1 MTCEN
6 MPPHGNYKSQ
16 IVLNLRSSA
25 PHCESSELV
34 LFPKRG
40 FRSIRRM
47 AKVKKALT
55 KLEQLIHELKLTLP
69 SKQDWRSTDEQ
80 EINRRRIRA
89 LEFPP
94 AIRNLTPSHQIHS
107 TFEVNSPESGLVYQV
122 EILDLSQ
129 RRFFSTS
136 PDFSHNGLGT
146 CKHTEAVLFYLKNRF
161 PGPFKKALAN
171 GSDRS
176 DLVADRAAKSLRL
189 LNPAAVD
196 LPTGFR
202 QKFDKSGLLKPG
214 NDPLKILAT
223 ATEINDPAFR
233 ISIEIPTFLEELQ
246 NKRESIQ
253 LRRDCE
259 QRVQSGEYPAHE
271 TKFPLFPYQREGMLH
286 LAFTERAMVGDEM
299 GLGKTIQGIA
309 AAALLHRMGK
319 AKHCLVVTPAS
330 LKTEWEEQIEKF
342 THLPCEV
349 VYGSRLERAAVYQ
362 NPSAFFIIV
371 NYEQVRSD
379 ALDINEALKPDIV
392 ILDEAQ
398 RIKNWASQ
406 TARAIKRLS
415 SRYAFVLTG
424 TPIENRIDEIYSIT
438 EFLNPAVFGPLFRFN
453 RDYYLFDE
461 NGKPLGYKNLDL
473 MREKLRPILL
483 RRRKSEVETE
493 LPERTDET
501 RFIEL
506 TNDQRVEHDGYAAQV
521 KQLLARARKRALSK
535 DEHQYLMLLLAKM
548 RMVCDTQFIL
558 DKETRVSPK
567 LDELVEIFDTVLS
580 DPDTKII
587 VFSEWIGMLT
597 LIREHLEKQKIG
609 FAWHTGSVPQI
620 KRRKEIKAFKEDPDC
635 RIFLCTESGGSGLNL
650 QNASVVIN
658 VDLPWNPAKLEQRI
672 ARAWRKGQQR
682 PVTVIN
688 LVARNT
694 IEHGMLGTLALKQG
708 LADGVLDGG
717 DLTHVQ
723 LKRGGESFLTR
734 LEQTLLVGENTIV
747 KKSLRKT
754 ESSDPGA
761 DFARALRTQITSQLI
776 SCEEQFITD
785 TEAPPKLVVV
795 LENDSPTTRETV
807 VSILKKSF
815 PNLQGL
821 DESIIEE
828 RLVILDQTT
837 ALTLE
842 KMQRLGLIQTNI
854 RARRNLLGPTEAT
867 ASAISEENQQRLESN
882 RTELARKLK
891 TIRLLLP
898 ADLWQEALPALKS
911 AVLLKAQIRAI
922 QSNNTGPTHE
932 DELINPEFHYL
943 LDDPSAVQQLFSDP
957 DPALVSQLTEKL
969 GSIV

>member
-1 MTCEN
+1 
-6 MPPHGNYKSQ
+6 
-16 IVLNLRSSA
+16 
-25 PHCESSELV
+25 
-34 LFPKRG
+34 
-40 FRSIRRM
+40 M
-47 AKVKKALT
+47 AKAKKALT
-55 KLEQLIHELKLTLP
+55 ELEQLIHDLKLTLP
-69 SKQDWRSTDEQ
+69 AKQDWRSTDEQ
-80 EINRRRIRA
+80 EIARRQIRA
-89 LEFPP
+89 LESPP
-94 AIRNLTPSHQIHS
+94 AIRNLTPAHKIHS
-107 TFEVNSPESGLVYQV
+107 TFEVASPESGLTYQV
-122 EILDLSQ
+122 EILDLAQ

-146 CKHTEAVLFYLKNRF
+146 CKHTEAVLYHLQSRF
-161 PGPFKKALAN
+161 PVLYKKALES
-171 GSDRS
+171 GSKRT
-176 DLVADRAAKSLRL
+176 DLVADRAAKALRL
-189 LNPAAVD
+189 LNPTAAN
-196 LPTGFR
+196 LPLGFR
-202 QKFDKSGLLKPG
+202 QKFDKAGLLKPG
-214 NDPLKILAT
+214 NDPLKIFAS
-223 ATEINDPAFR
+223 AGEIADPSFR
-233 ISIEIPTFLEELQ
+233 VSIEVPPFLGELR
-246 NKRESIQ
+246 NKRESVQ
-253 LRRDCE
+253 LRRDYE

-271 TKFPLFPYQREGMLH
+271 TKLPLFPYQREGMLH

-349 VYGSRLERAAVYQ
+349 VYGNRHQRAAVYQ
-362 NPSAFFIIV
+362 NPTGFFIIV

-406 TARAIKRLS
+406 TARAIKRLQ

-453 RDYYLFDE
+453 RDFYIFDE
-461 NGKPLGYKNLDL
+461 NGKPDNYKNLDL
-473 MREKLRPILL
+473 MREKLRSIVL
-483 RRRKSEVETE
+483 RRRKFEVETE

-506 TNDQRVEHDGYAAQV
+506 TPGQRAEHDDYGMHV
-521 KQLLARARKRALSK
+521 KQLLAKARKRPLRK
-535 DEHQYLMLLLAKM
+535 EEHQILMMLLAKM

-567 LDELVEIFDTVLS
+567 LDELVEIFDTALS
-580 DPDTKII
+580 DLDTKII

-597 LIREHLEKQKIG
+597 LIRNHLETHKIG

-708 LADGVLDGG
+708 LADGVLDGIG
-717 DLTHVQ
+717 DLAQVQ
-723 LKRGGESFLTR
+723 LKRGGDSFLTR
-734 LEQTLLVGENTIV
+734 LEQTLLVGENTIIR
-747 KKSLRKT
+747 KSVRKAT
-754 ESSDPGA
+754 SSDPGA
-761 DFARALRTQITSQLI
+761 DFARALRAEINTQLV

-785 TEAPPKLVVV
+785 TEAPAKLVVV
-795 LENDSPTTRETV
+795 LEKDSPTTREAV
-807 VSILKKSF
+807 IAIFKRSI
-815 PNLQGL
+815 PNLS
-821 DESIIEE
+821 DADADAIDE
-828 RLVILDQTT
+828 RLVILDHAT
-837 ALTLE
+837 ATTLE
-842 KMQRLGLIQTNI
+842 TMQRLGLIQTTI
-854 RARRNLLGPTEAT
+854 RARRNLLGTTEST
-867 ASAISEENQQRLESN
+867 SSAISEADQQRLDACRS
-882 RTELARKLK
+882 ELARKLK

-898 ADLWQEALPALKS
+898 ADLWEEAIPALKT
-911 AVLLKAQIRAI
+911 ALFLKAQIKTI
-922 QSNNTGPTHE
+922 ETHGTGPSHE
-932 DELINPEFHYL
+932 DELVNPEFQHL
-943 LDDPSAVQQLFSDP
+943 LEDSTAYHRLLADP
-957 DPALVSQLTEKL
+957 DSTLVAQLAEKL
-969 GSIV
+969 G

>member
-1 MTCEN
+1 
-6 MPPHGNYKSQ
+6 
-16 IVLNLRSSA
+16 
-25 PHCESSELV
+25 
-34 LFPKRG
+34 
-40 FRSIRRM
+40 M
-47 AKVKKALT
+47 AKAKKGLT
-55 KLEQLIHELKLTLP
+55 ELEQLIHDLKLTLP
-69 SKQDWRSTDEQ
+69 AKQDWRSTDEQ
-80 EINRRRIRA
+80 EITRRQIRA
-89 LEFPP
+89 LESPP
-94 AIRNLTPSHQIHS
+94 AIRNLTPAHKLHS
-107 TFEVNSPESGLVYQV
+107 TFEVASPESGLTYQV
-122 EILDLSQ
+122 EILDLAQ

-146 CKHTEAVLFYLKNRF
+146 CKHTEAVLFHLQGRF
-161 PGPFKKALAN
+161 PGLYKKALEN
-171 GSDRS
+171 GSERT
-176 DLVADRAAKSLRL
+176 DLVADRAAKTLRL
-189 LNPAAVD
+189 LNPGAAD
-196 LPTGFR
+196 LPPAFR
-202 QKFDKSGLLKPG
+202 QKFDKAGLLKPG
-214 NDPLKILAT
+214 NDPLKIFASAGGIT
-223 ATEINDPAFR
+223 NPTFR
-233 ISIEIPTFLEELQ
+233 ISIEVPPFLEDLG

-253 LRRDCE
+253 LRRDYE

-271 TKFPLFPYQREGMLH
+271 TKLPLFPYQREGMLH

-349 VYGSRLERAAVYQ
+349 VYGNRHERAAVYQ
-362 NPSAFFIIV
+362 NPTGFFIIV

-379 ALDINEALKPDIV
+379 ALDINKALKPDIV

-406 TARAIKRLS
+406 TARAIKRLQ

-453 RDYYLFDE
+453 RDYYIFDE
-461 NGKPLGYKNLDL
+461 NGKPANYQNLDQ
-473 MREKLRPILL
+473 MREKLRPIVL
-483 RRRKSEVETE
+483 RRRKFEVETE

-506 TNDQRVEHDGYAAQV
+506 TTGQRAEHDDYGMHV
-521 KQLLARARKRALSK
+521 KQLLAKARKRPLRK
-535 DEHQYLMLLLAKM
+535 EEHQILMMLLAKM

-567 LDELVEIFDTVLS
+567 LDELVEIFDTALS

-597 LIREHLEKQKIG
+597 LIRSYFEKHKIG

-620 KRRKEIKAFKEDPDC
+620 KRRREIKAFKEDPDC
-635 RIFLCTESGGSGLNL
+635 RVFLCTESGGSGLNL
-650 QNASVVIN
+650 QNASIVIN

-708 LADGVLDGG
+708 LADGVLDGIG
-717 DLTHVQ
+717 DLTEVQ

-734 LEQTLLVGENTIV
+734 LEQTLLVGENTSV
-747 KKSLRKT
+747 RKSLRKLT
-754 ESSDPGA
+754 SSDPGA
-761 DFARALRTQITSQLI
+761 DFARALRTEIKSQLV
-776 SCEEQFITD
+776 SCEEQFVTD

-795 LENDSPTTRETV
+795 LEKDSPATRDAV
-807 VSILKKSF
+807 IAIFKRSI
-815 PNLQGL
+815 PNLS
-821 DESIIEE
+821 DADAAVIDE
-828 RLVILDQTT
+828 RLIILDHAAAT
-837 ALTLE
+837 ALET
-842 KMQRLGLIQTNI
+842 MQRLGLIQTNI
-854 RARRNLLGPTEAT
+854 RARRNLLGDAESKFP
-867 ASAISEENQQRLESN
+867 AISEADQQRLNNCRS
-882 RTELARKLK
+882 ELARKLK

-898 ADLWQEALPALKS
+898 ADLWQEAIPALKS
-911 AVLLKAQIRAI
+911 ALFLKAQIKAI
-922 QSNNTGPTHE
+922 ETQATGPSHE
-932 DELINPEFHYL
+932 DELANPEFQNL
-943 LDDPSAVQQLFSDP
+943 LDDAAAYHRLLAEPVS
-957 DPALVSQLTEKL
+957 ALVTQLAERL
-969 GSIV
+969 E

>member
-1 MTCEN
+1 M
-6 MPPHGNYKSQ
+6 G
-16 IVLNLRSSA
+16 
-25 PHCESSELV
+25 
-34 LFPKRG
+34 
-40 FRSIRRM
+40 RM
-47 AKVKKALT
+47 AKAKKALT
-55 KLEQLIHELKLTLP
+55 ELERLIHDLKLTLP
-69 SKQDWRSTDEQ
+69 AKQDWRSTDEQ
-80 EINRRRIRA
+80 EITRRRIRA

-94 AIRNLTPSHQIHS
+94 AIRNLSPAHKIHS
-107 TFEVNSPESGLVYQV
+107 TFEVESPESGLVYQV
-122 EILDLSQ
+122 EIIDLAQ

-136 PDFSHNGLGT
+136 PDFAHNGLGT
-146 CKHTEAVLFYLKNRF
+146 CKHTEAVLFHLQSRF
-161 PGPFKKALAN
+161 PGPYKLAAKN
-171 GSDRS
+171 GSKRC
-176 DLVADRAAKSLRL
+176 DLVAERAAKTLTL
-189 LNPAAVD
+189 LSPAAID
-196 LPTGFR
+196 LPSAFR

-214 NDPLKILAT
+214 NDPLKVFAS
-223 ATEINDPAFR
+223 AGEITDPAFR
-233 ISIEIPTFLEELQ
+233 ISIEVPPFLEELR
-246 NKRESIQ
+246 NKRESVQ
-253 LRRDCE
+253 LRRDYE
-259 QRVQSGEYPAHE
+259 QRVRSGEYPAHE
-271 TKFPLFPYQREGMLH
+271 TKMPLFPYQREGMLH

-319 AKHCLVVTPAS
+319 AKRCLVVTPAS

-349 VYGSRLERAAVYQ
+349 VYGNRLERAAFYQ
-362 NPSAFFIIV
+362 NPAGFFIIV

-406 TARAIKRLS
+406 TARAIKRLQ

-453 RDYYLFDE
+453 RDFYLFDE
-461 NGKPLGYKNLDL
+461 NGKPQGYQNLDR

-506 TNDQRVEHDGYAAQV
+506 TSGQRAEHDEYAQQV
-521 KQLLARARKRALSK
+521 KQLLARAQKRPLRKE
-535 DEHQYLMLLLAKM
+535 EHEILMLLLAKM

-567 LDELVEIFDTVLS
+567 LDELVEIFDTALS

-597 LIREHLEKQKIG
+597 LIRAHLERQKIG

-672 ARAWRKGQQR
+672 ARAWRKGQLR

-708 LADGVLDGG
+708 LADGVLDGIG
-717 DLTHVQ
+717 DLAQVQ

-734 LEQTLLVGENTIV
+734 LEQTLLVGENTV
-747 KKSLRKT
+747 VRKSVRKPS
-754 ESSDPGA
+754 SSDPGA
-761 DFARALRTQITSQLI
+761 DFARALRAEIDSQLV

-795 LENDSPTTRETV
+795 LEKDSPTTRDAV
-807 VSILKKSF
+807 VAILKRSV
-815 PNLQGL
+815 PSLA
-821 DESIIEE
+821 DADAAVIDE
-828 RLVILDQTT
+828 RLIIIDQAT
-837 ALTLE
+837 AAALE
-842 KMQRLGLIQTNI
+842 KMQRLGLIQTHI

-867 ASAISEENQQRLESN
+867 PPEIGEADRQRLDACRS
-882 RTELARKLK
+882 ELARKLK

-898 ADLWQEALPALKS
+898 AELWEEAVPALKT
-911 AVLLKAQIRAI
+911 ALFLKAQIKAI
-922 QSNNTGPTHE
+922 ETHSTGPHHE
-932 DELINPEFHYL
+932 DELTNAEFQHL
-943 LDDPSAVQQLFSDP
+943 LEDSTSVQRLLTDP
-957 DPALVSQLTEKL
+957 DSTLVAQLAERL
-969 GSIV
+969 D